1 MFQFKS
7 ADPLSLSFLC
17 LPQKIS
23 VPVSEE
29 NFFFKFGLW
38 NSETSKYISAQLLH
52 NLSAKITMWQLPP
65 ERLDAIFVHYDK
77 IYCTEKRVF
86 ASSKERKTA
95 KTNRGIP
102 QPLSSMPLQITGFE
116 VRLIIADAPIAQ
128 LYPVHTISNDSY
140 KAKSVRLLHLSQF
153 MLRETRLEKKLLQY

>member
-1 MFQFKS
+1 MFQLKS
-7 ADPLSLSFLC
+7 ADPISLSFLC

-77 IYCTEKRVF
+77 IYRLLALYRKRVF

-116 VRLIIADAPIAQ
+116 VRLIIADAPIA
-128 LYPVHTISNDSY
+128 
-140 KAKSVRLLHLSQF
+140 
-153 MLRETRLEKKLLQY
+153 